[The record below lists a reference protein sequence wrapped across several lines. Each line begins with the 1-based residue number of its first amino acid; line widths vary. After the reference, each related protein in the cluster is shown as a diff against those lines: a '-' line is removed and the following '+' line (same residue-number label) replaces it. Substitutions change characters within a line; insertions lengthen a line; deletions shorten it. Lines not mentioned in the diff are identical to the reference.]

1 MKPQTVAA
9 AAAAALVL
17 FIFLSAEVQKT
28 ECLGTTTTAA
38 AAAAELGCNS
48 TRIGDCLTG
57 GDAGEEYLMESETSR
72 RLLAGG
78 QRFISP
84 GALNP
89 KRPFCRGDVAGSC
102 IGRPNKFYDK
112 RPCGYSHLCRTS
124 A

>member
-1 MKPQTVAA
+1 MKPQT

-17 FIFLSAEVQKT
+17 FIFLGANVQKT
-28 ECLGTTTTAA
+28 ECLGTTTTTA
-38 AAAAELGCNS
+38 AAAAEWGCNS
-48 TRIGDCLTG
+48 TRIGDCLT
-57 GDAGEEYLMESETSR
+57 AGEEYLMESETSR

-89 KRPFCRGDVAGSC
+89 RKPFCRGDVSGSC

>member
-1 MKPQTVAA
+1 MKPQTT
-9 AAAAALVL
+9 AAAAALVIVIL
-17 FIFLSAEVQKT
+17 LSTNVQKS
-28 ECLGTTTTAA
+28 ECLGTTTS
-38 AAAAELGCNS
+38 AAAAEWGCNS

-57 GDAGEEYLMESETSR
+57 GGEYLMESETSR

-84 GALNP
+84 RALNP